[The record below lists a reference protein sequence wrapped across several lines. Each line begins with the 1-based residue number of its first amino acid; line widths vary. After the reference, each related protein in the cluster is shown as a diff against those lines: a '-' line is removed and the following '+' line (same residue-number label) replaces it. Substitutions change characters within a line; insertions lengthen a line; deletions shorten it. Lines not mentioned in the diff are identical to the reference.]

1 MFGEQARL
9 RRQAHE
15 QRVDH
20 RCLWTR
26 NGRHWRDREALR
38 QWRSAIAHV
47 LVLVL
52 VLALHHSRS
61 ERERESQP
69 TTSAVAAPAAAAI
82 NIDFTGSSLM
92 LSLIHI

>member
-47 LVLVL
+47 LVLA
-52 VLALHHSRS
+52 LALHHSRS

-92 LSLIHI
+92 